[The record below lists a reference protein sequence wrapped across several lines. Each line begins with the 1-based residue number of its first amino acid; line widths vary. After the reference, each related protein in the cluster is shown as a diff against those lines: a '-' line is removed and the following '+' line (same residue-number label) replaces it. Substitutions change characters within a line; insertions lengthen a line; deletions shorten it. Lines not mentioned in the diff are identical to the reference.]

1 MTHVAGLGDRPGWS
15 LGEVAMKTRQRRQ
28 KQEEKIDLELRIDE
42 TPVVRFEADILAA
55 QDFDRIYRSRPR
67 SPERDLMLAI
77 LEEALNDYQRCWK
90 ARDKKARQ
98 RFADARAWIL
108 NTDSE
113 WIFAFTNCCEVLGIE
128 PYYLRQGVLR
138 WKQGKRARLLS
149 ARAIQHQTHQ
159 PKRLRQAA

>member
-1 MTHVAGLGDRPGWS
+1 
-15 LGEVAMKTRQRRQ
+15 MKTRQRRQ

-77 LEEALNDYQRCWK
+77 LEEALNDYQGCWK
-90 ARDKKARQ
+90 ARDNKARK
-98 RFADARAWIL
+98 RFADARAWIM

-113 WIFAFTNCCEVLGIE
+113 WIFSFINCCEVLGIQ
-128 PYYLRQGVLR
+128 PDCLRRGLLR
-138 WKQGKRARLLS
+138 WKQGKRPGPLS
-149 ARAIQHQTHQ
+149 ARAIQHQKHQ
-159 PKRLRQAA
+159 PKRFRQAA

>member
-1 MTHVAGLGDRPGWS
+1 
-15 LGEVAMKTRQRRQ
+15 MKTRQRKQ
-28 KQEEKIDLELRIDE
+28 KQREKGDLELRLDE
-42 TPVVRFEADILAA
+42 MPVVRFEADILAA

-77 LEEALNDYQRCWK
+77 LEEALNDYQRCFS
-90 ARDKKARQ
+90 ARDKKGRN
-98 RFADARAWIL
+98 RFTDARAWIL

-113 WIFAFTNCCEVLGIE
+113 WIFSFINCCEVLGIE
-128 PYYLRQGVLR
+128 PDYLRQGVLR

-149 ARAIQHQTHQ
+149 ARAIQHQKHQ